1 MDKYE
6 KTITQLVKQ
15 IIKISKPLKIILFGS
30 VAKGKIHKDS
40 DIDILVIMPNG
51 TNKRKTA
58 QELYSKIEHIQISFD
73 IIVATPETLE
83 KNKDNNG
90 LIYKSA
96 LKEGKEIYA
105 A

>member
-1 MDKYE
+1 MDIYKDA
-6 KTITQLVKQ
+6 IDSLVKQ
-15 IIKISKPLKIILFGS
+15 IIKISNPLKIILFGS
-30 VAKGKIHKDS
+30 VAKENIKKNS

-58 QELYSKIEHIQISFD
+58 QELYSKLEKIKISYD
-73 IIVATPETLE
+73 IVVSTPEILKKH
-83 KNKDNNG
+83 KNNNG

-96 LKEGKEIYA
+96 LNEGKEIYA